1 MRRTKSFRWK
11 IATLAAAAALLL
23 GSAAAQTYAID
34 ASSSEARYR
43 VREQL
48 AGLSFPNDAVGV
60 TSSVTGNIS
69 LGTNSEVL
77 EGSVVTVDVTRLVS
91 DENRRD
97 NFVRDNLLQTRSHP
111 SVTFVPTLIEGLELP
126 LGTEAAE
133 VAITGELTVRGVTRT
148 VTWTGVATPD
158 GDVVRL
164 SASTTFTFADFGIS
178 KPRVALVLSVAD
190 DITLEIDLTL
200 RAQ

>member
-1 MRRTKSFRWK
+1 MRRTASFRW
-11 IATLAAAAALLL
+11 TLTALAAALLL
-23 GSAAAQTYAID
+23 GSATAQTYEID
-34 ASSSEARYR
+34 AASSEARYR

-60 TSSVTGNIS
+60 TSSVTGSIS
-69 LGTNSEVL
+69 LGANAEVM

-97 NFVRDNLLQTRSHP
+97 NFVRDNLLQSRSHP
-111 SVTFVPTLIEGLELP
+111 TVTFVPTQIEGLELP

-158 GDVVRL
+158 GDTVRL

-190 DITLEIDLTL
+190 DITLEIDLTMM
-200 RAQ
+200 AQR

>member
-1 MRRTKSFRWK
+1 MRRTASFRWTL
-11 IATLAAAAALLL
+11 IALVAALLL
-23 GSAAAQTYAID
+23 GSATAQTYEID
-34 ASSSEARYR
+34 AASSEARYR

-60 TSSVTGNIS
+60 TSSVTGSIS
-69 LGTNSEVL
+69 LGANAEVM

-111 SVTFVPTLIEGLELP
+111 TVTFVPTQIEGLELP

-158 GDVVRL
+158 GDTVRL

-190 DITLEIDLTL
+190 DITLEIDLTMM
-200 RAQ
+200 AQR